1 MAGLEGASIPVASA
15 ATQTE
20 AVAER
25 WLVRLALTSSLAL
38 LALRLHVGG
47 DTGFGDA
54 EALYAC
60 YALHPQPA
68 YLDHPGL
75 VGTVAGWLGSGQAP
89 SPRAAHLFA
98 ALLATA
104 MPWLGAFAARSAGAS
119 RVGCLS
125 TALALTW
132 VPELAIGLLALTPD
146 LLLGVLW
153 LGTLG
158 LAALALR
165 SEPKSFNALITTL
178 GAGALVGLAFLAK
191 VSGALLG
198 IALVCAVLTREARP
212 RLRTFAPW
220 GALLLGLL
228 LASPVVLWES
238 RNNWPMLTHRLVST
252 QAGAGLSLRN
262 LGALVG
268 GQLGYVS
275 PPFLIAAAFLFRDLY
290 RHKKADATARLLF
303 FATVVP
309 GVPLILLCLWS
320 RVAEPHW
327 LAPAYL
333 ALAIHLGRRG
343 VIGRALAVASL
354 ATGVVVAIVAWLW
367 VMTPLPIHALGSS
380 YRARYDLANDLH
392 AWGPGRRLIEQAV
405 SEARLEAQ
413 KLPVVV
419 GPHYIVCAQ
428 AHAVLG
434 GQVPV
439 GCNSP
444 VRDDFDR
451 WYPRQ
456 RWLEASVVLY
466 VQDSRFEVDP
476 LAELPGRVVRSV
488 TTADVRRGGV
498 VVRTIKITRLDKL
511 SGVGNAPEL
520 RKPRAFAAA
529 DPRP

>member
-1 MAGLEGASIPVASA
+1 MSRP
-15 ATQTE
+15 TE
-20 AVAER
+20 AAAER
-25 WLVRLALTSSLAL
+25 WLLRVALASSVVL
-38 LALRLHVGG
+38 LALRLHVAKHA
-47 DTGFGDA
+47 GFGDA

-75 VGTVAGWLGSGQAP
+75 VGTIARLIGSGRVP
-89 SPRAAHLFA
+89 SPHAAHLFA

-104 MPWLGAFAARSAGAS
+104 MPWLGALAARCTGAS
-119 RVGCLS
+119 RLGWLS
-125 TALALTW
+125 TTLALTW

-146 LLLGVLW
+146 LLLSVLW
-153 LGTLG
+153 LGALG
-158 LAALALR
+158 LAAFALR
-165 SEPKSFNALITTL
+165 LPPRSFPALLTTL
-178 GAGALVGLAFLAK
+178 GAGACVGLAFLAK
-191 VSGALLG
+191 ISGALLG
-198 IALVCAVLTREARP
+198 IALLLTWCSRDARP

-228 LASPVVLWES
+228 LASPVLLWELK
-238 RNNWPMLTHRLVST
+238 NGWPMLTHRLVNT
-252 QAGAGLSLRN
+252 QAGAGFSLRN
-262 LGALVG
+262 LGALLG
-268 GQLGYVS
+268 GQLVYVS
-275 PPFLIAAAFLFRDLY
+275 PPFLIGAGFLLRDLFRQ
-290 RHKKADATARLLF
+290 RKTSSTTRLLF

-333 ALAIHLGRRG
+333 GLALHLGH
-343 VIGRALAVASL
+343 GRVFGRLLGVASI
-354 ATGVVVAIVAWLW
+354 ATGVAVAIVAWLW
-367 VMTPLPIHALGSS
+367 VMTPLPIYTLGSA
-380 YRARYDLANDLH
+380 YRARYDLANDLY

-405 SEARLEAQ
+405 DEARLDAQ

-434 GQVPV
+434 GSVPV

-444 VRDDFDR
+444 IRDDFDA

-456 RWLEASVVLY
+456 RWLDAPVVLY

-476 LAELPGRVVRSV
+476 KLELPGRIVRSV
-488 TTADVRRGGV
+488 VRADVRRGGV
-498 VVRTIKITRLDKL
+498 VVRTIRVTRLDKI
-511 SGVGNAPEL
+511 SGV
-520 RKPRAFAAA
+520 AA
-529 DPRP
+529 R

>member
-1 MAGLEGASIPVASA
+1 MAGLEGTSLPA
-15 ATQTE
+15 AAAAADTE
-20 AVAER
+20 GVAER
-25 WLVRLALTSSLAL
+25 WLMRLALVSSFLL
-38 LALRLHVGG
+38 LALRLHVARH
-47 DTGFGDA
+47 TGFGDA

-75 VGTVAGWLGSGQAP
+75 VGTVAGWLGSGRAP
-89 SPRAAHLFA
+89 SPNAAHLFA

-104 MPWLGAFAARSAGAS
+104 VPWLGALAARFAGAV

-132 VPELAIGLLALTPD
+132 TPELAIGLLALTPD
-146 LLLGVLW
+146 LLLAVLW
-153 LGTLG
+153 LGALG

-165 SEPKSFNALITTL
+165 SDPKSFRALIATL

-191 VSGALLG
+191 ISGALLG
-198 IALVCAVLTREARP
+198 VAFLCAMFTRAARP

-228 LASPVVLWES
+228 LASPVILWET
-238 RNNWPMLTHRLVST
+238 RNGWPMLTHRLVST
-252 QAGAGLSLRN
+252 QAGAGFSLRN
-262 LGALVG
+262 FGGLIG
-268 GQLGYVS
+268 GQLAYVS
-275 PPFLIAAAFLFRDLY
+275 PPFLFGAALLLRDLFRE
-290 RHKKADATARLLF
+290 RNADSTARLLF
-303 FATVVP
+303 LATVVP

-333 ALAIHLGRRG
+333 PLAIHLGRRA
-343 VIGRALAVASL
+343 VIGRALAFASIV
-354 ATGVVVAIVAWLW
+354 TGVVVAIVAWLW
-367 VMTPLPIHALGSS
+367 VMTPLPIHALGSA

-392 AWGPGRRLIEQAV
+392 AWGPGRRLLQQSVA
-405 SEARLEAQ
+405 EARLEAQ
-413 KLPVVV
+413 KIPVVV

-428 AHAVLG
+428 AEAALG

-444 VRDDFDR
+444 IRDDFDA
-451 WYPRQ
+451 WYPRE
-456 RWLEASVVLY
+456 RWLEAPVVLY

-476 LAELPGRVVRSV
+476 MAELPGRVVRSV

-498 VVRTIKITRLDKL
+498 VVRTIRITRLDKL
-511 SGVGNAPEL
+511 SGVGSAPEL
-520 RKPRAFAAA
+520 RRPRAAAA
-529 DPRP
+529 VGPPP